1 MSTADRLESIL
12 RSVDSS
18 SLRKVSRSD
27 LQEFPALYRRLVS
40 ELAESRA
47 RGLPRE
53 HLADLEAL
61 VARAHAILYAPL
73 PVRLG
78 RSLVELVVAFPGT
91 VRRSWRYLALAAT
104 LLVAGSAWGYLEVSR
119 DPSSAAI
126 LLPGGSQRNAEESFQ
141 EGATP
146 RKGDP
151 IYGVFYFTNNARV
164 ALNAF
169 ALGATFGVGTVV
181 VLLFNGVLLGATSAV
196 VEMLGSPR
204 AFLAFV
210 LPHSG
215 VELSA
220 ILIAAAGGLRMA
232 DGLLRPGWLR
242 RRDAFARAAR
252 ESLPLAL
259 GAAVLLTIAGLVEGW
274 ISPMSMSIATKASI
288 GGGLDALLLLYLCMT
303 PSEAP
308 APG

>member
-1 MSTADRLESIL
+1 MSTADRLERIL
-12 RSVDSS
+12 RAVESS
-18 SLRKVSRSD
+18 SLRRVSRSD
-27 LQEFPALYRRLVS
+27 LEEFPALYRSLVS

-53 HLADLEAL
+53 RLAGLEA
-61 VARAHAILYAPL
+61 VVVRAHAILYAPL

-78 RSLVELVVAFPGT
+78 RSLTELLVAFPSA
-91 VRRSWRYLALAAT
+91 VRRWWRYLALAAA

-126 LLPGGSQRNAEESFQ
+126 LLPGGLQQNAEESFQ
-141 EGATP
+141 EGAAP
-146 RKGDP
+146 RDGDP
-151 IYGVFYFTNNARV
+151 VYGVLYFTNNARV

-169 ALGATFGVGTVV
+169 ALGATFGIGTVAV
-181 VLLFNGVLLGATSAV
+181 ILFNGVALGATFAV
-196 VEMLGSPR
+196 VEMLGAPR
-204 AFLAFV
+204 AFWAFV

-215 VELSA
+215 IELSA

-242 RRDAFARAAR
+242 RREAFARAAR

-259 GAAVLLTIAGLVEGW
+259 GAAALLAIAGLIEGW
-274 ISPMSMSIATKASI
+274 ISPMNMPIVTKAAI
-288 GGGLDALLLLYLCMT
+288 GGAVNVLLLLYLWVT
-303 PSEAP
+303 PSVETA
-308 APG
+308 